1 MVRCWRP
8 SWHRVIEPLSC
19 WPPMAVQLMHT
30 AAGSTC
36 HRACIRADRIELG
49 NPVTNASAITSD
61 AATNLATA
69 LEQSGKLEP

>member
-1 MVRCWRP
+1 
-8 SWHRVIEPLSC
+8 
-19 WPPMAVQLMHT
+19 MAVQLMHT